1 MLENL
6 YVNEEIIEMY
16 ESYCYQ
22 KKLYPWTCPMFRLNA
37 FINYAYNDLKYN
49 HSNIKV
55 AIKEIGRRHTN
66 KKLLEHPMIKRTL
79 DTLTPVISQENTLTA
94 PLQGFS

>member
-49 HSNIKV
+49 HV
-55 AIKEIGRRHTN
+55 PWYQAIFSGRAH
-66 KKLLEHPMIKRTL
+66 
-79 DTLTPVISQENTLTA
+79 
-94 PLQGFS
+94 